1 MTHASSARNRRIYD
15 ATEDAAHYAALNY
28 LPPPDDSTD

>member
-15 ATEDAAHYAALNY
+15 ATEVAAHYAALNY
-28 LPPPDDSTD
+28 LTPPGDSTD